1 MLAFHFTQAPALR
14 RTLCLS
20 FKRLLHPRCA
30 LYLLKL
36 CNYWTCLNPYYA
48 AAWFAKWEWLN
59 LQLKIQTQ
67 ICSLFNV
74 GICSVGIL
82 TFTFSSNWYTL
93 SYRYQ
98 QWKTI
103 ESKLYIPP
111 FWVCVCV
118 YLQVQIKYEIWS
130 QICAFNVKWIST
142 IQRTIKIRTFHHPLP
157 FVSCCRK

>member
-1 MLAFHFTQAPALR
+1 MLAFHFTQAHALR

-93 SYRYQ
+93 SHQ
-98 QWKTI
+98 I
-103 ESKLYIPP
+103 DIHFLIDISNEKLLNQSCIYHH
-111 FWVCVCV
+111 FECACV
-118 YLQVQIKYEIWS
+118 YTYKSRSNMKFGLK
-130 QICAFNVKWIST
+130 
-142 IQRTIKIRTFHHPLP
+142 
-157 FVSCCRK
+157 FVHSM